1 MSKIEGFMTKSEYA
15 DFIEKRWNEKLDDLL
30 VNAGVVPKRIECFVW
45 GRGTGMLVRLKEE
58 PRVNFKIEV

>member
-1 MSKIEGFMTKSEYA
+1 MLTL
-15 DFIEKRWNEKLDDLL
+15 IEKRWNEKLDDLL

-45 GRGTGMLVRLKEE
+45 GRGTGMWVRLKEQ